1 MLEIPASV
9 LWLGL
14 GYLVGGIPAAYLFGR
29 WRGHDLLASGNGTP
43 GSHAVAE
50 TLGLGAALFTGA
62 LDLAKGLLVVWL
74 AQRTGAQPLVAD
86 LAGVA
91 AVVGHIWSPYLRLR
105 GGRGLVTALGVAL
118 YLAPWE
124 LLAGGTFLLL
134 SKVFLRDAAPGAFVG
149 VLAVAAGTWLLQ
161 EPDHVRLTI
170 ALLCAVIFV
179 ARLVGPRR
187 DDLLRR
193 YGRVPRSPSVLFARL
208 IWDRDVR

>member
-1 MLEIPASV
+1 MLDIPAGL

-14 GYLVGGIPAAYLFGR
+14 GYLVGGVPAAYLFGR
-29 WRGHDLLASGNGTP
+29 WRGHDLLATGNGTP
-43 GSHAVAE
+43 GSHAVAA
-50 TLGLGAALFTGA
+50 TLGLRAALLTGVV
-62 LDLAKGLLVVWL
+62 DMAKGLSVVWW
-74 AQRTGAQPLVAD
+74 AQTAGVEPLVAD

-124 LLAGGTFLLL
+124 LLAGFTFLLL

-149 VLAVAAGTWLLQ
+149 VLAVAAATWLLQ

-170 ALLCAVIFV
+170 ALLCAIIFV
-179 ARLVGPRR
+179 ARLAGPRR

-208 IWDRDVR
+208 IWDRDSR